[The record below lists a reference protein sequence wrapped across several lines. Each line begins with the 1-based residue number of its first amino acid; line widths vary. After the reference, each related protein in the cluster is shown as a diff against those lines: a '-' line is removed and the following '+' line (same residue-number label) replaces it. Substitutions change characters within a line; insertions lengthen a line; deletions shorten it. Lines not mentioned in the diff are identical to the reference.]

1 MSWIEELPDKL
12 SSSINSLLE
21 RTQRHEETY
30 MKAENASVGQM
41 WVAMAQMNQR
51 LEKVEDMVQAQRKAL
66 QEVEGVD
73 ADKHLDRNLEDSLKR
88 Y

>member
-1 MSWIEELPDKL
+1 MSWIEKLPKKL
-12 SSSINSLLE
+12 AESLNSLLDNTE
-21 RTQRHEETY
+21 KHEETY

-51 LEKVEDMVQAQRKAL
+51 LEKVEDMLQAQRKAL
-66 QEVEGVD
+66 QEQGVD
-73 ADKHLDRNLEDSLKR
+73 VDNHLDRNLEESLKR

>member
-1 MSWIEELPDKL
+1 MSWIEDLPKKL
-12 SSSINSLLE
+12 SESLHSLLKKTE
-21 RTQRHEETY
+21 KHEETY

-51 LEKVEDMVQAQRKAL
+51 LDKVEDMLQAQRKAMKE
-66 QEVEGVD
+66 QGVD
-73 ADKHLDRNLEDSLKR
+73 VDNHLDRNLEESLKR

>member
-1 MSWIEELPDKL
+1 MSWIEDLPKKL
-12 SSSINSLLE
+12 SESLHKLLE
-21 RTQRHEETY
+21 HTEKHEETY

-51 LEKVEDMVQAQRKAL
+51 LEKVEDMLQAQRKAMRE
-66 QEVEGVD
+66 QGVD
-73 ADKHLDRNLEDSLKR
+73 VDNHLDRNLEESLKR